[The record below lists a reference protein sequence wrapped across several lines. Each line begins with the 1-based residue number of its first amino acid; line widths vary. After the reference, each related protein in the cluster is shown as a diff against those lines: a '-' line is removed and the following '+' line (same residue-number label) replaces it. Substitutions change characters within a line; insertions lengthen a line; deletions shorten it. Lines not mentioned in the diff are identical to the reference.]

1 MSLKSQNSSIFYL
14 VCILGLNWTA
24 FLDLTV
30 YYSVAVHLGRTTT
43 TMRITDENVEEFS
56 SVGSTDW
63 MRKCNNKR
71 NKFNEME
78 QNCNYLLHSIR

>member
-1 MSLKSQNSSIFYL
+1 
-14 VCILGLNWTA
+14 
-24 FLDLTV
+24 
-30 YYSVAVHLGRTTT
+30 
-43 TMRITDENVEEFS
+43 MRNVEEFS

-78 QNCNYLLHSIR
+78 QNCNYLLRTVYVKGTGFNGNGKFPCVKRKKT